1 MYLLPKRLLFTCLIL
16 VVPMLAEV
24 TFTRDVAPILYR
36 HCVECHHPNDI
47 APMSLITYSQVK
59 PWAASIK
66 EAVLMRKMP
75 PWKADP
81 HYGKWS
87 NDPTLS
93 AAEIETL
100 KAWADGAKL
109 EGDPKALPPA
119 PVFEE
124 GWRIGK
130 PDLIVSIP
138 EHKLEG
144 SGPDEYTSI
153 HVPTNF
159 TEDRWIVAAELRPG
173 NRKVVHHAH
182 VFESVPIPKDTAVA
196 GKKAAPNPETAY
208 TNWMM
213 VHEGTL
219 SWVRPEAPVI
229 DDGCAVDDN
238 GRFPGRAVTE
248 LSLLS
253 SYLPGRG
260 PDVYPEGTARKIPAG
275 AQLDFQ
281 IHYSHA
287 TKKTEV
293 DATSVGLIFAK
304 EPPRQPSHRMDLGNN
319 LFLIPPGVADQK
331 VTECHSFN
339 KDIYITSL
347 TPHMHYRGKAMRIWA
362 TYPDGRR
369 ETLLYVPEY
378 NFNWQI
384 TYRPVEPIHLPKG
397 TRVMIDAH
405 FDNSRNNPLNPDPSQ
420 TVRWGSASENEMM
433 DGWFEYVD
441 SPPAKYSSR
450 LQ

>member
-1 MYLLPKRLLFTCLIL
+1 
-16 VVPMLAEV
+16 
-24 TFTRDVAPILYR
+24 
-36 HCVECHHPNDI
+36 
-47 APMSLITYSQVK
+47 MSLITYSQVK

-87 NDPTLS
+87 NDTSLTS
-93 AAEIETL
+93 AEIETL
-100 KAWADGAKL
+100 KAWADGGKL
-109 EGDPKALPPA
+109 EGDPKALPAP
-119 PVFEE
+119 PVFED

-130 PDLIVSIP
+130 PDQIVSIP

-144 SGPDEYTSI
+144 SGPDEYVSI
-153 HVPTNF
+153 HVPANF
-159 TEDRWIVAAELRPG
+159 SEDRWVVAAELRPG

-182 VFESVPIPKDTAVA
+182 VFIRIPAVKPAAEKD
-196 GKKAAPNPETAY
+196 APPDPERQY
-208 TNWMM
+208 GNWLM
-213 VHEGTL
+213 VHQGTL
-219 SWVRPEAPVI
+219 AWIRPDAPVI
-229 DDGCAVDDN
+229 DDGCVVDDN
-238 GRFPGRAVTE
+238 GRIPGQTVGE

-260 PDVYPEGTARKIPAG
+260 PDVYPEGTARRIPAG
-275 AQLDFQ
+275 ATLDFQ

-293 DATSVGLIFAK
+293 DATAVGLIFAK
-304 EPPRQPSHRMDLGNN
+304 EPPRQPSHRLDFGNH
-319 LFLIPPGVADQK
+319 LFLIPAASPDQK
-331 VTECHSFN
+331 VTECHTFN

-347 TPHMHYRGKAMRIWA
+347 TPHMHYRGRSMRIVA
-362 TYPDGRR
+362 AYPDGHR

-397 TRVMIDAH
+397 SRVEIEAH
-405 FDNSRNNPLNPDPSQ
+405 FDNSRNNPLNPDPGK
-420 TVRWGSASENEMM
+420 TVRWGSASEDEMM
-433 DGWFEYVD
+433 DGWVEFLD
-441 SPPAKYSSR
+441 SPLAKYSTR

>member
-1 MYLLPKRLLFTCLIL
+1 
-16 VVPMLAEV
+16 
-24 TFTRDVAPILYR
+24 
-36 HCVECHHPNDI
+36 
-47 APMSLITYSQVK
+47 MSLITYSQAK

-66 EAVLMRKMP
+66 EAVLLRKMP

-100 KAWADGAKL
+100 KAWADGGKL
-109 EGDPKALPPA
+109 EGNPKDLPAP

-182 VFESVPIPKDTAVA
+182 VFVSVPAPADA
-196 GKKAAPNPETAY
+196 GKKPAAADPVRAY
-208 TNWMM
+208 ANWLM
-213 VHEGTL
+213 VKEGTL
-219 SWVRPEAPVI
+219 SWIRPDAPVI
-229 DDGCAVDDN
+229 NDGCAVDDN
-238 GRFPGRAVTE
+238 GQIPGHAVGE

-275 AQLDFQ
+275 ATLDFQ

-287 TKKTEV
+287 TRKTEV

-304 EPPRQPSHRMDLGNN
+304 EPPRQASLRTDFGNH
-319 LFLIPPGVADQK
+319 LFRIPAGSADQE
-331 VTECHSFN
+331 VTECHTFT

-347 TPHMHYRGKAMRIWA
+347 TPHMHYRGKSMRIVAAW
-362 TYPDGRR
+362 PDGHKD
-369 ETLLYVPEY
+369 TLLYVPEY

-384 TYRPVEPIHLPKG
+384 TYRPIEPIHLPKG
-397 TRVMIDAH
+397 SRVEIEAH

-433 DGWFEYVD
+433 DGWIEYVD
-441 SPPAKYSSR
+441 SPPAKYSTR

>member
-1 MYLLPKRLLFTCLIL
+1 LLPKRLFFAYIFLT
-16 VVPMLAEV
+16 VVLRGEV

-47 APMSLITYSQVK
+47 APMSLITYGEVK

-66 EAVLMRKMP
+66 EAVLLRKMP

-81 HYGKWS
+81 HFGKWS

-93 AAEIETL
+93 PAEIQTI

-109 EGDPKALPPA
+109 EGDPKALPAA
-119 PVFEE
+119 PTFVD
-124 GWRIGK
+124 GWRVGK
-130 PDLIVSIP
+130 PDMIVAIP
-138 EHKLEG
+138 EQKIEG
-144 SGPDEYTSI
+144 TGPDEYVSI
-153 HVPTNF
+153 HVPTKF

-182 VFESVPIPKDTAVA
+182 VFVTPPKVEGAP
-196 GKKAAPNPETAY
+196 AAPAAKRVSPDPERQYA
-208 TNWMM
+208 NWLQI
-213 VHEGTL
+213 HEGTL

-229 DDGCAVDDN
+229 NDGCAVDDN
-238 GRFPGRAVTE
+238 GKFPGHNTAE

-275 AQLDFQ
+275 STIDFQ

-287 TKKTEV
+287 TKKAEV

-304 EPPRQPSHRMDLGNN
+304 EPPLQPSRRIDLSNH
-319 LFLIPPGVADQK
+319 LFMIPAGASDQE
-331 VTECHSFN
+331 VTECHTFS

-347 TPHMHYRGKAMRIWA
+347 TPHMHYRGKAMRILA
-362 TYPDGRR
+362 AYPDGRK

-397 TRVMIDAH
+397 SRILIDAH
-405 FDNSRNNPLNPDPSQ
+405 FDNSANNPLNPDPKQ
-420 TVRWGSASENEMM
+420 TIRWGSASENEMM
-433 DGWFEYVD
+433 DGWIEFLD
-441 SPPAKYSSR
+441 APPPTKVSSR
-450 LQ
+450 